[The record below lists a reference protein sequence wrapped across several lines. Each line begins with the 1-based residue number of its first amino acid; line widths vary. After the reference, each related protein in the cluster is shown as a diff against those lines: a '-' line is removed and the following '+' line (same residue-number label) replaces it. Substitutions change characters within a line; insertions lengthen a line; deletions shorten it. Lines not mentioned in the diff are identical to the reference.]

1 MKRSIIIFS
10 TIFLLGCLALFLAGC
25 SKTQYKTAKIQK
37 RPIVQTVDASG
48 TVNPVKTVN
57 IGSQVSGQIKE
68 IYVDYN
74 SVVKKGQLLAEIDPS
89 LFQAQV
95 DKAQGDLWSAQANYQ
110 KIQSTLDFDR
120 KNYLRYKKLY
130 TKNYVSKSD
139 LDLAES
145 TYKADVAQLS
155 AMSASIAQ
163 ARATLK
169 NNLTNLGYTKI
180 ISPVDGVVVSKAVD
194 VGQTVAASFQTPELF
209 VVAQD
214 LKEMQIEVSV
224 SEADIGKIKA
234 GQDATYTL
242 DGYPDQVFDGKVK
255 QVRISSTTV
264 SNVVTYTVV
273 VSVENEDDILIPGM
287 TANVS
292 IITMKKDDVLCVPN
306 KALKFSPTEI
316 TGGKKFK
323 EQGIWII
330 KMPDYS
336 NYSALKNFITKI
348 TEKPAKPQ
356 RVAIK
361 SGASDGEYTE
371 VTSKDI
377 KEGDEVIIG
386 REGEMD
392 GKKGD
397 FMPKRMRAL

>member
-1 MKRSIIIFS
+1 MFFTS
-10 TIFLLGCLALFLAGC
+10 GC
-25 SKTQYKTAKIQK
+25 SKSIYQSAQIQK
-37 RPIVQTVDASG
+37 RSIVQTVDASG

-110 KIQSTLDFDR
+110 KIKSTLDFDR
-120 KNYLRYKKLY
+120 KNYQRYKKLY

-145 TYKADVAQLS
+145 TYNADIAQLN
-155 AMSASIAQ
+155 AMSASISQAQ
-163 ARATLK
+163 ANLQ

-180 ISPVDGVVVSKAVD
+180 VSPVDGVVISKAVD

-214 LKEMQIEVSV
+214 LRQMQIEVSV

-234 GQDATYTL
+234 GQDVTYTL
-242 DGYPDQVFDGKVK
+242 DGYPDEVFMGTVK
-255 QVRISSTTV
+255 QVRISPTTV
-264 SNVVTYTVV
+264 SNVVTYTVI
-273 VSVENEDDILIPGM
+273 VSVDNEDDILIPGM

-292 IITMKKDDVLCVPN
+292 IITMKKEDVLCVPN
-306 KALKFSPTEI
+306 RALKFSPTEI
-316 TGGKKFK
+316 TGGKKYK
-323 EQGIWII
+323 EQGIWIVQNSRTNEKLSFGEKFI
-330 KMPDYS
+330 
-336 NYSALKNFITKI
+336 NLFKNKSEKLERISVKI
-348 TEKPAKPQ
+348 
-356 RVAIK
+356 
-361 SGASDGEYTE
+361 GASDGDYTE
-371 VTSKDI
+371 VISDELR
-377 KEGDEVIIG
+377 EGDNVVTGRIG
-386 REGEMD
+386 DEDKR
-392 GKKGD
+392 KGD
-397 FMPKRMRAL
+397 FMPKMRAL